1 MADGGWDVL
10 KKGMRIDHEQ
20 EGFLIRVFWVVA
32 VTGHIAWVCGFLT
45 FIGLSSPFVAAGEI
59 EQFKVVQ
66 TAKLDSLIAKQ
77 EASERLLTRTL
88 AQGKAREIRET
99 LTRICV
105 AKTSVEKARLN
116 EDKDRLQDEYMALTG
131 GRFNEA
137 PCEQLR

>member
-1 MADGGWDVL
+1 M
-10 KKGMRIDHEQ
+10 KKGLSLNTEQ
-20 EGFLIRVFWVVA
+20 EGIIIRAGWVIV

-105 AKTSVEKARLN
+105 AKTSAEKARLN

-131 GRFNEA
+131 AHFIEP